1 MSAGGILDAVR
12 LKLRAASIRLAPSAF
27 GDALVKPW
35 TPAQAR
41 ALYNMANWGEGYFDV
56 ADTGNVVVRP
66 FRERSNASIDLY
78 ELARRLPG
86 EGLELPVLVR
96 FTDILRDRVDA
107 LGDAFATVI
116 GEYGYSGR
124 YTGVYPIKVNQQGSV
139 VEAILGHGGD
149 RVGIEAGSKPELAAV
164 LGLARPG
171 SVIVC
176 NGYKD
181 RAYIRRALIGQ
192 KLGHRVYIVVE
203 KLSELPLV
211 IEEARALDVAPL
223 IGLRVRL
230 ASHSD
235 SSQQNTGGEKSKFGL
250 ATPQVLEALEMMRA
264 AGRIDAVRMVH
275 FHLGSQVANVQ
286 DVARGM
292 REASRFYVEL
302 RRLGA
307 PVDVVDV
314 GGGLGVDYE
323 GTRSRSYC
331 SMNYSVREY
340 ARSIVRTLQEVCAES
355 GEPEPNLISE
365 SGRALT
371 AHHAV
376 LIANVVDQE
385 IIGGGDVAAPAA
397 DAPAVLHELQDLLG
411 EVVERG
417 PLESL
422 FEARTLLGE
431 AHVLYSEGK
440 LSLPQRAW
448 AEQASYAVARAVIPL
463 LDPDIRAH
471 RETLDELREKLSA
484 KYFCNFSVFQSVP
497 DSWAI
502 DQVFPIVPIHR
513 LTERPEQRTRLC
525 DLTCDSDGRLDA
537 YVDREGLTPTLAL
550 HALREGEPYLLG
562 FFMVGAYQEI
572 LGDIH
577 NLFGDTNAVNV
588 VLDAAEPEGW
598 KLEAHEHGDR
608 TDELLRYVHLAPE
621 ALAQSYRRKLDA
633 IDLPPAQRAGLLTEL
648 EAGLTGYTYL
658 S

>member
-1 MSAGGILDAVR
+1 MTTWT
-12 LKLRAASIRLAPSAF
+12 PSA
-27 GDALVKPW
+27 
-35 TPAQAR
+35 AR
-41 ALYNMANWGEGYFDV
+41 DLYNMARWGEGYFDV
-56 ADTGNVVVRP
+56 SESGHVVVKP
-66 FRERSNASIDLY
+66 FRERSAASIDLHA
-78 ELARRLPG
+78 LVRHLHT
-86 EGLELPVLVR
+86 EGLDLPVLVR

-107 LGDAFATVI
+107 LTGAFAAVI

-124 YTGVYPIKVNQQGSV
+124 YTGVYPIKVNQQRAV
-139 VEAILGHGGD
+139 VEAILSHGGE
-149 RVGIEAGSKPELAAV
+149 RMGIEAGSKPELAAV

-192 KLGHRVYIVVE
+192 KLGHKVYIVVE

-211 IEEARALDVAPL
+211 IAESRALDVAPL

-230 ASHSD
+230 ASESD

-250 ATPQVLEALEMMRA
+250 ATPQVLQALDMMRE
-264 AGRIDAVRMVH
+264 AGHMDAVRMIH

-292 REASRFYVEL
+292 REAARFYVEL

-331 SMNYSVREY
+331 SMNYGLKEY
-340 ARSIVRTLQEVCAES
+340 ARSIVRTVQEVCAES

-376 LIANVVDQE
+376 LIANVVDSE
-385 IIGGGDVAAPAA
+385 VVGETAITGPEVG
-397 DAPAVLHELQDLLG
+397 APAVLNELHELLG
-411 EVVERG
+411 EIVERG

-422 FEARTLLGE
+422 HESRTLLFE
-431 AHVLYSEGK
+431 THAQYAEGK
-440 LSLPQRAW
+440 LSLRERAW
-448 AEQASYAVARAVIPL
+448 AEQAHYAVARAVIPL
-463 LDPDIRAH
+463 LDAGIRAH
-471 RETLDELREKLSA
+471 RGALDDLREKLSA
-484 KYFCNFSVFQSVP
+484 KYFCNFSVFQSMP
-497 DSWAI
+497 DAWAI
-502 DQVFPIVPIHR
+502 DQVFPILPIHR
-513 LTERPEQRTRLC
+513 LAERPDQRARLC
-525 DLTCDSDGRLDA
+525 DLTCDSDGRIDS
-537 YVDREGLTPTLAL
+537 YVDREGLTTTLAL
-550 HALREGEPYLLG
+550 HSLRADESYLLG

-572 LGDIH
+572 LGDMH

-588 VLDAAEPEGW
+588 VLDPAWPEGW
-598 KLEAHEHGDR
+598 RLDSPEHGDR

-621 ALAQSYRRKLDA
+621 ELAQSYRRKFA
-633 IDLPPAQRAGLLTEL
+633 ASGIPAAQRASLLAEL
-648 EAGLTGYTYL
+648 EAGLSGYTYL
-658 S
+658 GA

>member
-1 MSAGGILDAVR
+1 
-12 LKLRAASIRLAPSAF
+12 
-27 GDALVKPW
+27 
-35 TPAQAR
+35 
-41 ALYNMANWGEGYFDV
+41 
-56 ADTGNVVVRP
+56 
-66 FRERSNASIDLY
+66 
-78 ELARRLPG
+78 
-86 EGLELPVLVR
+86 
-96 FTDILRDRVDA
+96 
-107 LGDAFATVI
+107 
-116 GEYGYSGR
+116 
-124 YTGVYPIKVNQQGSV
+124 
-139 VEAILGHGGD
+139 
-149 RVGIEAGSKPELAAV
+149 
-164 LGLARPG
+164 
-171 SVIVC
+171 
-176 NGYKD
+176 
-181 RAYIRRALIGQ
+181 
-192 KLGHRVYIVVE
+192 
-203 KLSELPLV
+203 
-211 IEEARALDVAPL
+211 
-223 IGLRVRL
+223 RL
-230 ASHSD
+230 ASIGAGKW
-235 SSQQNTGGEKSKFGL
+235 QNTGGEKSKFGL
-250 ATPQVLEALEMMRA
+250 SCAQVLEAVALLRRA
-264 AGRIDAVRMVH
+264 GLLGSLRMVH

-286 DVARGM
+286 DITRGM
-292 REASRFYVEL
+292 REAARFYVEL

-307 PVDVVDV
+307 PVDVLDV

-355 GEPEPNLISE
+355 AEPEPNLISE

-385 IIGGGDVAAPAA
+385 IVDDGEVAAPAPE
-397 DAPAVLHELQDLLG
+397 APSVLHELHELLA

-431 AHVLYSEGK
+431 AHVLYGEGK
-440 LSLPQRAW
+440 LSLAGRAA
-448 AEQASYAVARAVIPL
+448 AERTHYAVARAVIPL
-463 LDPDIRAH
+463 LDPGIRTH

-502 DQVFPIVPIHR
+502 DQVFPIMPIHR
-513 LTERPEQRTRLC
+513 LSDRPEQRTRLC

-550 HALREGEPYLLG
+550 HPLRAGEPYLLG

-588 VLDAAEPEGW
+588 VLDAAAPGGW
-598 KLEAHEHGDR
+598 RLEAHEHGDR

-621 ALAQSYRRKLDA
+621 RLVISYQQKLAAAGLSEAQSA
-633 IDLPPAQRAGLLTEL
+633 ALLAEL

>member
-1 MSAGGILDAVR
+1 M
-12 LKLRAASIRLAPSAF
+12 
-27 GDALVKPW
+27 KPW
-35 TPAQAR
+35 TPSQAR
-41 ALYNMANWGEGYFDV
+41 GLYNMPNWGEGYFDV
-56 ADTGNVVVRP
+56 SDAGNVVVRP
-66 FRERSNASIDLY
+66 FRERSPGAVDLH
-78 ELARRLPG
+78 ELALRLPG

-107 LGDAFATVI
+107 LAGAFATVI
-116 GEYGYSGR
+116 GEYGYGGG

-164 LGLARPG
+164 LGLARPD

-192 KLGHRVYIVVE
+192 KIGHRVYIVVE

-211 IEEARALDVAPL
+211 IQESRALDVAPL
-223 IGLRVRL
+223 VGLRVRL

-250 ATPQVLEALEMMRA
+250 ATPQVLEAVEMMRR
-264 AGRIDAVRMVH
+264 AGFLDAIRMVH

-292 REASRFYVEL
+292 REAARFYVEL

-385 IIGGGDVAAPAA
+385 IIDDGDVAAPAPEA
-397 DAPAVLHELQDLLG
+397 HPVLHELHDLLA
-411 EVVERG
+411 EVAERG

-422 FEARTLLGE
+422 FEARTLLAE
-431 AHVLYSEGK
+431 AHAHYGEGK
-440 LSLPQRAW
+440 LSLAGRAA
-448 AEQASYAVARAVIPL
+448 AERSHYAVARAVIPL
-463 LDPDIRAH
+463 LDPEVRAH

-502 DQVFPIVPIHR
+502 DQVFPIMPIHR

-550 HALREGEPYLLG
+550 HPLRDGEPYLLG

-588 VLDAAEPEGW
+588 VLDAAAPDGW
-598 KLEAHEHGDR
+598 RLEAHEHGDR

-621 ALAQSYRRKLDA
+621 ELAKSYRRKLDRA
-633 IDLPPAQRAGLLTEL
+633 SGISSAQKVELLAEL
-648 EAGLTGYTYL
+648 DAGLTGYTYL

>member
-1 MSAGGILDAVR
+1 MTTFS
-12 LKLRAASIRLAPSAF
+12 
-27 GDALVKPW
+27 
-35 TPAQAR
+35 PAQAR
-41 ALYNMANWGEGYFDV
+41 DLYNIARWGEGYFDV
-56 ADTGNVVVRP
+56 SESGHVLVRP
-66 FRERSNASIDLY
+66 YRERSAVGIDLH
-78 ELARRLPG
+78 ELARRLPI
-86 EGLELPVLVR
+86 EGLDLPVLVR

-107 LGDAFATVI
+107 LTGAFAEVI
-116 GEYGYSGR
+116 REYAYGGR

-139 VEAILGHGGD
+139 VEAILNHGAD

-211 IEEARALDVAPL
+211 IAESRALDVAPL

-230 ASHSD
+230 ASESD

-250 ATPQVLEALEMMRA
+250 TTPQVLQALEMMRA
-264 AGRIDAVRMVH
+264 AGMIDAVRMVH

-302 RRLGA
+302 RRCGA

-331 SMNYSVREY
+331 SMNYGLKEY

-376 LIANVVDQE
+376 LIANVVDSE
-385 IIGGGDVAAPAA
+385 VIGEVAIVEPAA
-397 DAPAVLHELQDLLG
+397 DAPAVLHELHELLG
-411 EVVERG
+411 EIVERG

-422 FEARTLLGE
+422 YESRTLLGE
-431 AHVLYSEGK
+431 AHAHYAEGK
-440 LSLPQRAW
+440 LSLQERAW
-448 AEQASYAVARAVIPL
+448 AEQAYYAAARAVIPL
-463 LDPDIRAH
+463 LDDGIRAH
-471 RETLDELREKLSA
+471 REALDELREKLSA
-484 KYFCNFSVFQSVP
+484 KYFCNFSVFQSMP
-497 DSWAI
+497 DAWAI
-502 DQVFPIVPIHR
+502 DQVFPILPIHR
-513 LTERPEQRTRLC
+513 LTERPELRARLC
-525 DLTCDSDGRLDA
+525 DLTCDSDGRLDS
-537 YVDREGLTPTLAL
+537 YVDREGLTTTLAL
-550 HALREGEPYLLG
+550 HALQPDEPYLLG

-572 LGDIH
+572 LGDMH

-588 VLDAAEPEGW
+588 VLDPSYPEGW
-598 KLEAHEHGDR
+598 RLDSPEHGDR

-621 ALAQSYRRKLDA
+621 ELAQSYRRKFA
-633 IDLPPAQRAGLLTEL
+633 AASHIPPAQRSSLLAEL
-648 EAGLTGYTYL
+648 EAGLSGYTYL
-658 S
+658 GS

>member
-1 MSAGGILDAVR
+1 MSWQ
-12 LKLRAASIRLAPSAF
+12 PS
-27 GDALVKPW
+27 
-35 TPAQAR
+35 QAR
-41 ALYNMANWGEGYFDV
+41 ALYNIPQWSEGYVDV
-56 ADTGNVVVRP
+56 NPAGHLTVRP
-66 FRERSNASIDLY
+66 FKTGPAVDLAA
-78 ELARRLPG
+78 LATRLPR

-107 LGDAFATVI
+107 LTGAFAEVI
-116 GEYGYSGR
+116 REYEYGGR
-124 YTGVYPIKVNQQGSV
+124 YTAVYPIKVNQQKSV
-139 VEAILGHGGD
+139 VEAILEHGGE

-192 KLGHRVYIVVE
+192 KLGHKVYIVVE

-211 IEEARALDVAPL
+211 IEESKHLEVAPL

-230 ASHSD
+230 ANMSEST
-235 SSQQNTGGEKSKFGL
+235 QQNTGGEKSKFGL
-250 ATPQVLEALEMMRA
+250 ATPQILQALEMMRQ
-264 AGRIDAVRMVH
+264 AGLMSAVGMIH

-292 REASRFYVEL
+292 REAARFYVEL

-307 PVDVVDV
+307 PITVVDV

-323 GTRSRSYC
+323 GTRSRSHC
-331 SMNYSVREY
+331 SMNYGLREY
-340 ARSIVRTLQEVCAES
+340 ARSIVRTLQEVCSES
-355 GEPEPNLISE
+355 GEPVPDLISE

-376 LIANVVDQE
+376 LIANVVDSE
-385 IIGGGDVAAPAA
+385 VIPESALEAPAEEAAP
-397 DAPAVLHELQDLLG
+397 VLHELWDCLH
-411 EVVERG
+411 EIVERG

-422 FEARTLLGE
+422 HEADALLAE
-431 AHVLYSEGK
+431 AHAQYAEGK
-440 LSLPQRAW
+440 LSLAGRAW
-448 AEQASYAVARAVIPL
+448 AEQATHATARAVIPL
-463 LDPDIRAH
+463 LDAGVRAH
-471 RETLDELREKLSA
+471 REALELLRERLSA

-497 DSWAI
+497 DAWAI
-502 DQVFPIVPIHR
+502 DQVFPILPIHR
-513 LTERPEQRTRLC
+513 LDEAPELRARLC
-525 DLTCDSDGRLDA
+525 DLTCDSDGRLDS

-550 HALREGEPYLLG
+550 HPLRPGEPYLLG

-572 LGDIH
+572 LGDMH

-588 VLDAAEPEGW
+588 VLDPAAPEGW
-598 KLEAHEHGDR
+598 RLDDPEQGDR

-621 ALAQSYRRKLDA
+621 ELAQSYRRKLA
-633 IDLPPAQRAGLLTEL
+633 ASRLPAGEQATLLAEL
-648 EAGLTGYTYL
+648 EAGLSGYTYL
-658 S
+658 G